1 MDILDPEVK
10 ITCTDLSS
18 VKKALQLA
26 LLCSKKQPSA
36 RPTMHDVV
44 RVLFTLFPSQSP
56 KAVAATSP
64 QIRAGSNYHRYLDDY
79 ADRQQH
85 REDLTGSSSSTSS
98 STSEGHLFVKFGEVI
113 SQNTVL

>member
-10 ITCTDLSS
+10 LTCTNLAS

-44 RVLFTLFPSQSP
+44 RVLFTLFPSQEMKGAAGSP
-56 KAVAATSP
+56 H
-64 QIRAGSNYHRYLDDY
+64 IRAGSNYHRYLDDY

-85 REDLTGSSSSTSS
+85 REDLTGSSSTSS

>member
-56 KAVAATSP
+56 KAVAVTSP
-64 QIRAGSNYHRYLDDY
+64 QIRGSNYHRYLDDY